1 MNLILRSESALYY
14 ECGYSCDNAFLV
26 SLGSEKFFVT
36 DSRYTLEA
44 KDSVVG
50 AQVVESNNL
59 FKTVANI
66 LRQARLRAIYFD
78 PSELSVKELDE
89 LSSKLHRVNFIVH
102 DNYSQKIRA
111 IKTQKEI
118 ELISESVKL
127 NAGAF
132 DRFFEFIKDSGVGK
146 SEKNL
151 HFEAKNFLSD
161 FGEYDLSFDPIVAIN
176 QNAAKPHALPTD
188 EKLKSGDV
196 LLFDAGIKYK
206 RYCSDRTR
214 TFEVGSAKDI
224 SKKQTLS
231 QKERQK
237 IYDTVLK
244 AQEAAISYAREG
256 VSARSID
263 AKAREV
269 IDSAGYGKLFTHSTG
284 HGVGLDIHELPRIS
298 PRSKDFIKEGMV
310 FTIEPGI
317 YVGGEFGVR
326 IEDIVVIKNGR
337 AEIV

>member
-1 MNLILRSESALYY
+1 MNLILRSESSLYY
-14 ECGYSCDNAFLV
+14 ECGYSCDNAFL
-26 SLGSEKFFVT
+26 LKIGSEKFFIT
-36 DSRYTLEA
+36 DARYTLEA
-44 KDSVVG
+44 KSNIVG
-50 AQVVESNNL
+50 AEVVESSNL
-59 FKTVANI
+59 YKTIANI

-111 IKTQKEI
+111 IKTKKEI
-118 ELISESVKL
+118 ELIAESVRL
-127 NAGAF
+127 NALAF
-132 DRFFEFIKDSGVGK
+132 NRFFEFMKQDGVGK
-146 SEKNL
+146 SEKAL
-151 HFEAKNFLSD
+151 HFEAKRFLSNS
-161 FGEYDLSFDPIVAIN
+161 GEYDLSFDPIVALN
-176 QNAAKPHALPTD
+176 QNAAMPHALPTSL
-188 EKLKSGDV
+188 KLKKGDMV
-196 LLFDAGIKYK
+196 LFDAGIKYK

-214 TFEVGSAKDI
+214 TFEIGASSDI
-224 SKKQTLS
+224 SKNQHLS

-244 AQEAAISYAREG
+244 AQERAIEYAREG

-298 PRSKDFIKEGMV
+298 AKSKDIIEEGMV

-317 YVGGEFGVR
+317 YVDGGFGVR
-326 IEDIVVIKNGR
+326 IEDVVVIKNGR
-337 AEIV
+337 AEIL